1 MNLNM
6 MSSPYKHS
14 HKSLTSVMMLV
25 TLAAVPGILAQCYFF
40 GAGVLIQLALALVCV
55 TLFEAGVLYL
65 RGRKIWHT
73 LQDGSAWLT
82 GLLLAVSIPPL
93 APWWVI
99 VIGTFF
105 AIVFVKQLYG
115 GLGGN
120 LFNPAMAGYVLLL
133 VSFPVQ
139 MTSWLPPAELMHH
152 QVGLLDELSMIFSN
166 YSQSGYSLE
175 QLRSN
180 VDGITMATPLDTLR
194 TDVSHGLTVAESM
207 TKPVFTETAGLG
219 WQWVNAAYLLGGLFL
234 LQQRVINWHIPV
246 AMLAALSLCAS
257 IGYIFDSGNQPG
269 LAFHLLSGAT
279 MLGAFFIATDPVS
292 ASTTN
297 RGRLIYGAAIGVIVY
312 LIRSFGGY
320 PDAVAFAVLLMN
332 MAVPLIDHY
341 TQPRT
346 YGYGAK
352 S

>member
-1 MNLNM
+1 MKLNM

-14 HKSLTSVMMLV
+14 HKSVTQLMLLV
-25 TLAAVPGILAQCYFF
+25 ALAALPGIATQWYFF
-40 GAGVLIQLALALVCV
+40 GAGVVVQLVLALVCV
-55 TLFEAGVLYL
+55 SVFEAAMLAI
-65 RGRKIWHT
+65 RRRKVWPT

-82 GLLLAVSIPPL
+82 GLLLAISIPPL

-99 VIGTFF
+99 VIGCFF

-115 GLGGN
+115 GLGFN

-139 MTSWLPPAELMHH
+139 MTLWVPPSELMQHT
-152 QVGLLDELSMIFSN
+152 LSFSDELSLIFTH
-166 YSQSGYSLE
+166 YTEAGFSLE
-175 QLRSN
+175 QIRVG
-180 VDGITMATPLDTLR
+180 VDGVTMATPLDTLR
-194 TDVSHGLTVAESM
+194 TDISHGLTVAESM
-207 TKPVFTETAGLG
+207 EKPVFGEYAGIA
-219 WQWVNAAYLLGGLFL
+219 WQWVNMAYLVGGVLL

-246 AMLAALSLCAS
+246 AMLSALAVCAS

-269 LAFHLLSGAT
+269 LAFHMLSGAT

-346 YGYGAK
+346 YGHGAK

>member
-1 MNLNM
+1 MKLNM

-14 HKSLTSVMMLV
+14 QKSVTRIMLMV
-25 TLAAVPGILAQCYFF
+25 AIAAIPGIFAQCYFF
-40 GAGVLIQLALALVCV
+40 GTGVLIQLALALVCV
-55 TLFEAGVLYL
+55 TVFESAMLVI
-65 RGRKIWHT
+65 RGRKVWPT

-82 GLLLAVSIPPL
+82 GLLLAISIPPL
-93 APWWVI
+93 APWWIV
-99 VIGTFF
+99 VIGCFF

-115 GLGGN
+115 GLGFN

-139 MTSWLPPAELMHH
+139 MTAWLPVSELASSPI
-152 QVGLLDELSMIFSN
+152 GFIDALSVVFTN
-166 YSQSGYSLE
+166 YTQSGFSVE
-175 QLRSN
+175 QLRTS
-180 VDGITMATPLDTLR
+180 VDGITMATPLDTLK
-194 TDVSHGLTVAESM
+194 TDVSHGMTVAESM
-207 TKPVFTETAGLG
+207 AKPIFGQSAGLG
-219 WQWVNAAYLLGGLFL
+219 WQWVNAAYLLGGLVL

-246 AMLAALSLCAS
+246 AMLASLGLCAS

-269 LAFHLLSGAT
+269 LAFHMLSGAT

-297 RGRLIYGAAIGVIVY
+297 RGRLIYGAAIGLLVY

-346 YGYGAK
+346 YGHGAK